1 MVHMTGHA
9 TPLRE
14 YIGGADESR
23 GGRPFINQVAL
34 TRGTNY
40 GLALMPIETMG
51 MLAYTS
57 LLPYPT
63 IICLGAYPTIIC
75 LGPTLPY
82 YL

>member
-57 LLPYPT
+57 LLP
-63 IICLGAYPTIIC
+63 
-75 LGPTLPY
+75 LPWPWQIVGWGGDAH
-82 YL
+82 YLPG